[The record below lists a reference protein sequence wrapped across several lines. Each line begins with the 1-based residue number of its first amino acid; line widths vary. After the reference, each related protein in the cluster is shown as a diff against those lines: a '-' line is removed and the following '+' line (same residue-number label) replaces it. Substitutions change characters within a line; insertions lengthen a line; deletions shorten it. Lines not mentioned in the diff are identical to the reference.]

1 MRVTELVLDVFF
13 ALTFCGA
20 QSCSLKEAR
29 FHDFMS
35 SVWTQI
41 GQFEKVDTKSYPY
54 NEEWQRAHHKKDMLG
69 TDLSWY
75 DPQ

>member
-1 MRVTELVLDVFF
+1 
-13 ALTFCGA
+13 
-20 QSCSLKEAR
+20 
-29 FHDFMS
+29 MS